1 MLDASTGTIILL
13 KATGACRWQ
22 ENSPICHQA
31 TSRVVQR
38 PARDAEVT
46 IYLCCEWSAYQL
58 HICKTTY
65 SFAVFLIINTLFL
78 SMWDICVWRNMW
90 WMTIFMPRKIVI
102 ASV

>member
-46 IYLCCEWSAYQL
+46 IYLCCE
-58 HICKTTY
+58 
-65 SFAVFLIINTLFL
+65 
-78 SMWDICVWRNMW
+78 
-90 WMTIFMPRKIVI
+90 
-102 ASV
+102 